1 MTEMKQRDI
10 NKILK
15 QRAIELSEVTA
26 GEAVDHDTIEIVE
39 FVLSYEKYGIES
51 RYVDEVYPMK
61 DYTSV
66 PGTPPFVLGIINLRG
81 TILSVID
88 IRKFFDLPVKGL
100 SNLNRVIVVRTPM
113 MELGII
119 SDFILGVRRIPKR
132 TIQSSLPTLTGIRA
146 KYLHGLT
153 EEGLVI
159 LDVDK
164 IVTDPEIVV
173 NDEIDA

>member
-1 MTEMKQRDI
+1 MTKQKQHDI
-10 NKILK
+10 EQILK
-15 QRAIELSEVTA
+15 DRALELSEVSADETL
-26 GEAVDHDTIEIVE
+26 DDDSIEIVE

-51 RYVDEVYPMK
+51 RFVDEVYPMK
-61 DYTSV
+61 DYTTV

-81 TILSVID
+81 TILSIID

-100 SNLNRVIVVRTPM
+100 SNLNRVIVVRTPY

-119 SDFILGVRRIPKR
+119 SDFILGVRRIPRKA
-132 TIQSSLPTLTGIRA
+132 IQSSLPTLTGIRA

-159 LDVDK
+159 LDVEK

-173 NDEIDA
+173 NDEIEA

>member
-1 MTEMKQRDI
+1 MSQQKQHDI
-10 NKILK
+10 EQILK
-15 QRAIELSEVTA
+15 DRALELSEITA
-26 GEAVDHDTIEIVE
+26 DETLDDDSIEIVE

-51 RYVDEVYPMK
+51 RFVDEVYPMK
-61 DYTSV
+61 DYTTV

-81 TILSVID
+81 TILSIID

-100 SNLNRVIVVRTPM
+100 SNLNRVIVVRTRT

-119 SDFILGVRRIPKR
+119 SDFILGVRRIPRK

-159 LDVDK
+159 LDVEK

-173 NDEIDA
+173 NDEIEA